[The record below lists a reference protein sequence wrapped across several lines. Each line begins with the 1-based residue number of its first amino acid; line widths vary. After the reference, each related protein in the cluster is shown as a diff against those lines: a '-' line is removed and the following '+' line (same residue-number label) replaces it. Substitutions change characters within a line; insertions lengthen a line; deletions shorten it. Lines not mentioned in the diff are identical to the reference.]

1 MQLKHGRDVIHARV
15 GVTRLGVMWTLH
27 RSAKLS
33 LQFFTRVFS
42 FNRALY
48 IKENDKRV
56 ITSTAS

>member
-1 MQLKHGRDVIHARV
+1 MQLKHDVIHSRV
-15 GVTRLGVMWTLH
+15 GVARLGVMWTLH
-27 RSAKLS
+27 RSAK